1 MTLAPAARNLGG
13 LDRFESVDV
22 RQVLAAMSEGVVVQH
37 ADGSIR
43 GWNRRAEEI
52 LGLTGEQLVGRSSF
66 DPRWRTVREDHSPFP
81 GEEHPAMQVL
91 RTGRP
96 VWGVV
101 MGVHTPDGRLS
112 WLNINS
118 APIFEDGR
126 DAPSASVTTFTD
138 ITRQVQAERVLRQAK
153 EVAEAANH
161 AKSDFLARMSHELRT
176 PLNSVIGFA
185 TLLLSRRTGE
195 DDADRAYLS
204 RIRANGTHLL
214 TIIND
219 ILDLSQVEARRVTLR
234 REPVDLEALVRETVA
249 QLADQAQQRSV
260 RLDVEMPAVL
270 QPCPGDA
277 DRLRQVLV
285 NLLGNALKFTQQGRV
300 VARVIADADGVPRCF
315 EVEDTGIGIAA
326 ERLMAIFEPFEQA
339 ETSTARR
346 FGGTGLGLAISR
358 QLCELMGY
366 YLNVQSVV
374 GQGSRFTVTLARRGA
389 FPGAGD
395 VADDAPAE

>member
-1 MTLAPAARNLGG
+1 MSLAPAAPSLGG

-43 GWNRRAEEI
+43 GWNRRVEEI
-52 LGLTGEQLVGRSSF
+52 LGLSGEQLAGRSSL
-66 DPRWRTVREDHSPFP
+66 DARWRTVREDLSPFP

-91 RTGRP
+91 RTGQP

-101 MGVHTPDGRLS
+101 MGVYTPDGRLS
-112 WLNINS
+112 WININS
-118 APIFEDGR
+118 APIFEDGS
-126 DAPSASVTTFTD
+126 DAPSAAVTTFTD
-138 ITRQVQAERVLRQAK
+138 VTRQMQAERVLRQAK

-185 TLLLSRRTGE
+185 TLLLSRHKGE
-195 DDADRAYLS
+195 DDTDRAYLS
-204 RIRANGTHLL
+204 RIRDNGTHLL

-234 REPVDLEALVRETVA
+234 RELVDLDALVRETVA
-249 QLADQAQQRSV
+249 QLADQAQQRAV
-260 RLDVEMPAVL
+260 RLDVDIPDVL
-270 QPCPGDA
+270 QPCSGDA
-277 DRLRQVLV
+277 DRLRQVLI
-285 NLLGNALKFTQQGRV
+285 NLLGNALKFTQQGQV
-300 VARVIADADGVPRCF
+300 VARIIADAEGVPF
-315 EVEDTGIGIAA
+315 SLEVEDTGIGIAA
-326 ERLMAIFEPFEQA
+326 ERLTAIFEPFEQA

-366 YLNVQSVV
+366 YLNVQSDV
-374 GQGSRFTVTLARRGA
+374 GKGSRFTVT
-389 FPGAGD
+389 FPRH
-395 VADDAPAE
+395 